1 MLQTASLKFTINC
14 ITSCH
19 IIQMVTMLVAAQR
32 TIVYIEPDNVILIE
46 YKSVE
51 QFYYLLAAS
60 LASLST

>member
-32 TIVYIEPDNVILIE
+32 TIQPDNVILIE

-51 QFYYLLAAS
+51 QFNYLLAAS